1 MMKRCFT
8 VQTTVASHLRVVDNV
23 IEFTSSFSLEVSNES
38 RYNSGISS
46 TVVHVN
52 TLISSPPSIRR
63 WRVLHLV
70 PIVLLSVLVLLEN
83 WRGDLAHLGFSFL
96 TLSAKHAG
104 FYLVSGE

>member
-1 MMKRCFT
+1 MKRCFT

-70 PIVLLSVLVLLEN
+70 PIVLVRFGVARKLE
-83 WRGDLAHLGFSFL
+83 RRFGAPGLQFSHSECE
-96 TLSAKHAG
+96 TRW